1 MTHPSTAANLPHRRA
16 RSGNSAAPPQPPRA
30 KAGRPRQ
37 QTSPL
42 LIPIL
47 ALLFALTLGLSACA
61 SPYPGSPNGGPTGSL
76 NGSPTSTGEPFVNGD
91 EDGRPLLVSA
101 SYPLPSDYQ
110 APELVAVTESNT
122 LVAAHIEQ
130 PLLDML
136 AAARAEGIGEIYL
149 SSGYR
154 TREEQAQLYDEAADK
169 SFVQPPGAS
178 EHETGLA
185 VDFWLLDESQLWLA
199 NNAWRF
205 GFILRY
211 PAGKE
216 AITGISNEPW
226 HFRYVGLEVARTCY
240 EQGICLEE
248 YLGLASEPI
257 YGSQAGG

>member
-1 MTHPSTAANLPHRRA
+1 
-16 RSGNSAAPPQPPRA
+16 
-30 KAGRPRQ
+30 
-37 QTSPL
+37 
-42 LIPIL
+42 
-47 ALLFALTLGLSACA
+47 
-61 SPYPGSPNGGPTGSL
+61 
-76 NGSPTSTGEPFVNGD
+76 
-91 EDGRPLLVSA
+91 VSA